1 MACKA
6 WEDAIAE
13 SREIGK
19 HEGKIEGR
27 IEGRIEGKREGKA
40 IVIVEMGEEYNI
52 SKEKILIDLQEKL
65 NISQEQAQ
73 EYYDQYSSK

>member
-13 SREIGK
+13 SRELGK
-19 HEGKIEGR
+19 REGK

-52 SKEKILIDLQEKL
+52 SKEKILIDLQEEL

>member
-19 HEGKIEGR
+19 REGKI
-27 IEGRIEGKREGKA
+27 EGKA

-52 SKEKILIDLQEKL
+52 SKEKILIDLQEEL
-65 NISQEQAQ
+65 NISQQQAQ

>member
-13 SREIGK
+13 SREI
-19 HEGKIEGR
+19 
-27 IEGRIEGKREGKA
+27 GKREGKA

-52 SKEKILIDLQEKL
+52 SKEKILIDL
-65 NISQEQAQ
+65 
-73 EYYDQYSSK
+73 

>member
-13 SREIGK
+13 SREL
-19 HEGKIEGR
+19 
-27 IEGRIEGKREGKA
+27 GKREGKA

-52 SKEKILIDLQEKL
+52 SKEKILIDLQEEL
-65 NISQEQAQ
+65 NISQQQAQ
-73 EYYDQYSSK
+73 EYYDQYTENALA